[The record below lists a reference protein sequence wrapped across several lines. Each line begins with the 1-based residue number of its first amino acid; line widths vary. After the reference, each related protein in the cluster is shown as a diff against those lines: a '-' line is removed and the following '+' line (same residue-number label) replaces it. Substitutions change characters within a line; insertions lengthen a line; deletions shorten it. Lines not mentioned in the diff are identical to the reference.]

1 MKQGVADIRIEHD
14 DTRRIADVTEIVNDV
29 TWSGDVNE
37 AYRTLTVSLTNTIDG
52 RNRRINFQNGDM
64 VRFYNRG
71 EELFRGRIFS
81 FSISHDGTE
90 TFTAYD
96 TNVYFTKSQTTRTF
110 RNRKASGIV
119 RQLASEFGIRIGN
132 IEDTGFVIPKL
143 VAEEEMLYDIIK
155 QALAI
160 TEKQTGRKFR
170 LSNRQGLV
178 YLEDQRRQIVRDIIE
193 NGVNILSA
201 EYSQSVEDLRNR
213 LVMIGGPDGQYREV
227 RVNQELIRRF
237 GLMQAVETYSGNE
250 VSASEVKQAA
260 DERFAELTTIDDS
273 AMVSC
278 LGNHEVTAGKS
289 IYVIERMTGILGG
302 YYVTSDTHT
311 FSGGMHEMS
320 LSITAAPDLP
330 KLVIEGGSA

>member
-1 MKQGVADIRIEHD
+1 
-14 DTRRIADVTEIVNDV
+14 
-29 TWSGDVNE
+29 
-37 AYRTLTVSLTNTIDG
+37 
-52 RNRRINFQNGDM
+52 
-64 VRFYNRG
+64 
-71 EELFRGRIFS
+71 
-81 FSISHDGTE
+81 
-90 TFTAYD
+90 
-96 TNVYFTKSQTTRTF
+96 
-110 RNRKASGIV
+110 
-119 RQLASEFGIRIGN
+119 
-132 IEDTGFVIPKL
+132 
-143 VAEEEMLYDIIK
+143 MLYDIIK

-237 GLMQAVETYSGNE
+237 GLMQAVETYTGNE